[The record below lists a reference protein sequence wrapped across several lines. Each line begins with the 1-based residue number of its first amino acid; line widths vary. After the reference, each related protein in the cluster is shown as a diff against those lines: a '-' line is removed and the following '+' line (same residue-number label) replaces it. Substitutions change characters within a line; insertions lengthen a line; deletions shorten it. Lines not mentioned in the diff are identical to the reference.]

1 MADISTLSPEEIKTL
16 KDFLNLGR
24 SLTSS
29 LTSSQIASFASDM
42 GEILPLLQ
50 TLSNPGIQKLLQAL
64 TECSDTLVELIQLVN
79 TYHKAGTIR
88 KGLEL
93 ASLMGVVRDALSTR
107 AVAKLAE
114 DTNAFLV
121 TVDQAA
127 AQFGGLAGI
136 QTALESAKKASKEA
150 AQDTSSVG
158 LMRLL
163 KILREPQVQ
172 RGVKFLLHFAKH
184 DSDRVGPSLPET
196 GINPAE
202 ENL

>member
-29 LTSSQIASFASDM
+29 LTSSQIASLASGM
-42 GEILPLLQ
+42 GQIMPLLQ
-50 TLSNPGIQKLLQAL
+50 TLSDPGIQKLLQAL
-64 TECSDTLVELIQLVN
+64 AESSGTVVDLIRLVDA
-79 TYHKAGTIR
+79 YYKSGTIR

-93 ASLMGVVRDALSTR
+93 ATLLGVVRDALSTQ

-114 DTNAFLV
+114 DTNALMV

-136 QTALESAKKASKEA
+136 QTALESAKEASKET
-150 AQDTSSVG
+150 AQDTSTVG

-163 KILREPQVQ
+163 GALKEPEVQ
-172 RGVKFLLHFAKH
+172 RVIKFLLHFAK
-184 DSDRVGPSLPET
+184 SVSK
-196 GINPAE
+196 
-202 ENL
+202 